1 MDINGKFTF
10 EALAEQ
16 IKELHLFAQ
25 SRAMGAI
32 NRFMTLRNWLIGAYI
47 VEFEQCGEERA
58 SYGDKLLSKLEN
70 RISIRGLNKTLFKN
84 SRRFYLMYPQ
94 IGKLFVKNKNLTRP
108 SFVKKKLTSSDF
120 FDKAVFVNRKS
131 PTMSDEFVTDPY
143 ALIAKLSFSHIV
155 ELTTVE
161 DYIERFFYEF
171 ECMRCGWT
179 VRELRRQIATNLY
192 FRVGLSKNPAKLL
205 TQTVSSE
212 SASILSIRDPF
223 AF

>member
-94 IGKLFVKNKNLTRP
+94 IGKLFVKNKDLTRP
-108 SFVKKKLTSSDF
+108 SFVKKS
-120 FDKAVFVNRKS
+120 
-131 PTMSDEFVTDPY
+131 
-143 ALIAKLSFSHIV
+143 
-155 ELTTVE
+155 
-161 DYIERFFYEF
+161 
-171 ECMRCGWT
+171 
-179 VRELRRQIATNLY
+179 
-192 FRVGLSKNPAKLL
+192 
-205 TQTVSSE
+205 
-212 SASILSIRDPF
+212 
-223 AF
+223 